1 MSSRPLRYGVT
12 TLAVVLGLAITFVIA
27 NGLIAWQIERRI
39 ETNLEGKLGFS
50 VDVDLSGW
58 PVVPRLLLSS
68 VPQARATARNVAVA
82 GTGASISL
90 VQFTFEDVSWKGQ
103 RRGMLDPPI
112 QAESARFKVEVTE
125 GELED
130 LLSGQSGMAEV
141 RLVDGRVRLTGPAG
155 LAAIFDVAATGGGV
169 VLRPE
174 VPLGDF
180 EVYLPIDA
188 IMPGK
193 TRVEKVLVED
203 GRLILTGSTED
214 LNITGD

>member
-1 MSSRPLRYGVT
+1 MSLRPLRYGVT
-12 TLAVVLGLAITFVIA
+12 ALTVALGLAIAFVIA
-27 NGLIAWQIERRI
+27 NGLITWQIERRI

-68 VPQARATARNVAVA
+68 VPQARATASNVAVA
-82 GTGASISL
+82 GTGANVSL
-90 VQFTFEDVSWKGQ
+90 VQFTFDDVSWERK
-103 RRGMLDPPI
+103 RRGMLDAPI
-112 QAESARFKVEVTE
+112 QAENARFKVEVTE
-125 GELED
+125 GELEE
-130 LLSGQSGMAEV
+130 LLSGQSEVAGV
-141 RLVDGRVRLTGPAG
+141 RLVEGRVRLTGPAG
-155 LAAIFDVAATGGGV
+155 LAANFDVAAMGGGI

-203 GRLILTGSTED
+203 GRLILTGSTEG